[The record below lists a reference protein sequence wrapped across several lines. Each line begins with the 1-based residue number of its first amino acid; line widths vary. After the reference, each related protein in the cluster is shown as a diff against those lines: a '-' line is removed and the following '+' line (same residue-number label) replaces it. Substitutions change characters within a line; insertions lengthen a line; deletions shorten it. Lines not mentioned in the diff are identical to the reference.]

1 LGSLKIAPLKTLQGG
16 FTNYKSHMKKIKQTI
31 GLVSLLAGVIWIFF
45 NENSVGI
52 GGALIGLGVALSV
65 SKIK

>member
-1 LGSLKIAPLKTLQGG
+1 
-16 FTNYKSHMKKIKQTI
+16 MKKIKQTI
-31 GLVSLLAGVIWIFF
+31 GLVSLLAGVVWIFF